1 MYILYLSQYFPP
13 EVGATQTRAYEMAR
27 GLVQA
32 GHRVTMLTEAPNHPS
47 GIVPPAYRGKWVV
60 RSELDGID
68 VLRVWVKASPV
79 KTFRSRM
86 AFYLSYMANAA
97 LVGALKARGPFDVV
111 YATSPPLFVG
121 AAGLALHGL
130 KRAPF
135 VFEVRDLWPES
146 AVALGEL
153 RSPRAIAWAGKLEE
167 LCYNRASR
175 IVVVTEGIR
184 QRLLARGQAAEKL
197 VLIPNGA
204 NTELFQ
210 PQPALGA
217 EFRQQHGLRS
227 DDFVVAYAGI
237 HGIAQGLE
245 TVLRAAQMLRD
256 QDNIRFVM
264 VGEGPVKPELQQLR
278 ADLSLDNVLMLPEQP
293 RTSMPAVLSAA
304 DVALVPLRK
313 VELFEHAVPSKLF
326 DAWACGC
333 PVLLSIDGEARRV
346 LEAANGGLFVPPE
359 DPTALARAINE
370 LALLPDRGRSLGADG
385 RRFTEERYSRQA
397 QARQLEQLLSSVIG
411 IR

>member
-1 MYILYLSQYFPP
+1 MRILYFSQYFPP

-32 GHRVTMLTEAPNHPS
+32 SHQVTMVTEVPNHPS
-47 GIVPPAYRGKWVV
+47 GIIPPDYRGKWYEW
-60 RSELDGID
+60 STLDGID

-79 KTFRSRM
+79 KSFRSRM
-86 AFYLSYMANAA
+86 AFYLSYMGNSAIVSA
-97 LVGALKARGPFDVV
+97 LQAHGPFDVV

-121 AAGLALHGL
+121 AAGLALHWL
-130 KRAPF
+130 KRSPL

-153 RSPRAIAWAGKLEE
+153 RSPRAIALATRLEE

-184 QRLLARGQAAEKL
+184 QRLLARGQTAAKL

-210 PQPALGA
+210 PQPARGA
-217 EFRQQHGLRS
+217 EFRRQVGLRP
-227 DDFVVAYAGI
+227 DDFLVVYAGI

-245 TVLRAAQMLRD
+245 TVLRAADSLR
-256 QDNIRFVM
+256 NEAGIRFVLI
-264 VGEGPVKPELQQLR
+264 GEGPAKADLQQLR
-278 ADLSLDNVLMLPEQP
+278 ADLGLENVLMLSEQP
-293 RTSMPAVLSAA
+293 RAQMPAVLSAA

-326 DAWACGC
+326 DAWACAC
-333 PVLLSIDGEARRV
+333 PVILSIDGEARRV
-346 LEAANGGLFVPPE
+346 LELANGGLFVPPE
-359 DPTALARAINE
+359 DAPALAEAIRR
-370 LALLPDRGRSLGADG
+370 LAALPDRGRTLGTNG
-385 RRFTEERYSRQA
+385 RRLTDEQYSRQA
-397 QARQLEQLLSSVIG
+397 QARQLETLLRTVRSEE
-411 IR
+411 